1 MCLRGNRQHR
11 QLRDFDVAWLL
22 QSKQHCARDVIG
34 VEALLETVVKV
45 LCLLGIAEALLDESA
60 AYQSRYDLGNTNSA
74 AGKIEAQGF
83 AEPMHGEFTT
93 WIREFRADAG
103 CKMLVSQWN

>member
-1 MCLRGNRQHR
+1 M
-11 QLRDFDVAWLL
+11 AWPL

-45 LCLLGIAEALLDESA
+45 LCLLVIAEALLGESA
-60 AYQSRYDLGNTNSA
+60 AYQSRYDLGNTDSA

-83 AEPMHGEFTT
+83 AEPMHGEFTPC
-93 WIREFRADAG
+93 IRPELTDSGTSDVSRASRVRLEPG
-103 CKMLVSQWN
+103 Y